1 MSFRILVL
9 ALISFIFPLISYA
22 QSFGHSSGQTSGLAR
37 LTDRD
42 DLLGWEAIG
51 RIDVKGNGF
60 CTGTLIAP
68 DLVLTAAHCVFH
80 NRTKALM
87 AASDLVFRAGLSD
100 GQSIAERTVAHIAAH
115 SEYLPRAGVN
125 AENVRFDVALL
136 QLSAPIYSSDAD
148 PFVLHTGPIGSS
160 QVSVV
165 SYGKGRAEALSRQN
179 ACQILGR
186 ERDLIAFDC
195 DVTYGSSGAPVFV
208 KSGSRSRIL
217 SIISSGN
224 LSKENKTSFGMVL
237 PTVVAELKSQLRRS
251 APRLSSGAR
260 RITVDSGKSIT
271 GAKFV
276 RP

>member
-1 MSFRILVL
+1 MSIRFFVL
-9 ALISFIFPLISYA
+9 AVLGFAVPLVANA
-22 QSFGHSSGQTSGLAR
+22 QSSGLAR

-42 DLLGWEAIG
+42 DLLGWESIG
-51 RIDVKGNGF
+51 RIDAKGNGF

-80 NRTKALM
+80 NRTKAIM
-87 AASDLVFRAGLSD
+87 SASDLVFRAGLSD
-100 GQSIAERTVAHIAAH
+100 GEAIAERQVDQIAAH
-115 SEYLPRAGVN
+115 PEYLPHAGVN

-136 QLSAPIYSSDAD
+136 RLKAPIYSSDAD

-160 QVSVV
+160 EVSVV
-165 SYGKGRAEALSRQN
+165 SYGQGRAEALSRQK

-208 KSGSRSRIL
+208 KNGNRSRIL

-224 LSKENKTSFGMVL
+224 LSKENQTSFGMVL
-237 PTVVAELKSQLRRS
+237 PTVVSQLKSQLRRT
-251 APRLSSGAR
+251 APRITAGAR
-260 RITVDSGKSIT
+260 RIIVGSGKRAS